1 MENASKALLMAGS
14 ILIAMLIIATGVYIF
29 NGLRATSDSYYV
41 RLSTQEVEKYNV
53 EITKNFTTNNGQ
65 TYITAQGIVTL
76 KNLLNSSEYEATTM
90 TSLHW
95 DSANNEQILQNG
107 FTENGATYYQVNI
120 VSRNNIGLIAR
131 NKHRDNKLLL

>member
-29 NGLRATSDSYYV
+29 SGFRATSDSYYV

-53 EITKNFTTNNGQ
+53 EITKNFITKDGQ

-76 KNLLNSSEYEATTM
+76 KNLLNSSEYIGV
-90 TSLHW
+90 TSIP
-95 DSANNEQILQNG
+95 ANWSTRADEQILQNG
-107 FTENGATYYQVNI
+107 FTEHGATYYRANI
-120 VSRNNIGLIAR
+120 SSRNNIGLITR
-131 NKHRDNKLLL
+131 NKHRNSRILL